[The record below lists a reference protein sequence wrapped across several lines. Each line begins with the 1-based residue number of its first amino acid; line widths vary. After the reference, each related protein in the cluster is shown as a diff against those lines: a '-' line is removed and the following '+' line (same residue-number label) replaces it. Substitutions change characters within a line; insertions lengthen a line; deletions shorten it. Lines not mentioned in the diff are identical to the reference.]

1 MNEFLFS
8 VYHKRNDFS
17 PSVKEILKK
26 YGNNRITHIVVC
38 RHPLNSILNYAATF
52 FHLANNTI
60 NIFIY
65 L

>member
-1 MNEFLFS
+1 MSEFLFS

-26 YGNNRITHIVVC
+26 YGNNRITHIVIA

-52 FHLANNTI
+52 FSSSQQ
-60 NIFIY
+60 Y
-65 L
+65 DKY